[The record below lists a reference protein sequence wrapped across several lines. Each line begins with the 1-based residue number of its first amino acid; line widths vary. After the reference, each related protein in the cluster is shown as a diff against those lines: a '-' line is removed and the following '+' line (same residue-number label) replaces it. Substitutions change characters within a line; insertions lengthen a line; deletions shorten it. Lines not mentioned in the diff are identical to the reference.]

1 MLFFDKI
8 RSAILDEDQDGEV
21 DLLRASAFESV
32 RQDPGLHQLVPYFV
46 TFVAEKVTHSLNNL
60 FVLQQ
65 MMTLTEAVIANKS
78 LYVDPYATQLA
89 PAILT
94 CLIGRH
100 LGRPGDSPKK
110 QYELRDLAASLLQT
124 ISKKYGATSGEL
136 QTRLARTCL
145 KTYLD
150 PTRSLGEH
158 YGGLIGFSA
167 VSGLDGIRTV
177 ILDTIKTYEVVL
189 KRAINELGDEDTGVK
204 KMRDGAIMKAILSLT
219 DGDTIEVN
227 DVNGNTADDGPA
239 LAEYLGEIIGSRVAS
254 INNHRL
260 NKIILDSR
268 GKTS

>member
-8 RSAILDEDQDGEV
+8 RSAILDEDQDAEV

-46 TFVAEKVTHSLNNL
+46 TFVAEKVTHSVNNL

-65 MMTLTEAVIANKS
+65 MMLLTDAVIANKS

-100 LGRPGDSPKK
+100 LGRPNDDPQK
-110 QYELRDLAASLLQT
+110 QYDLRDLAASLLGT
-124 ISKKYGATSGEL
+124 TSRKYGATSGEL

-150 PTRSLGEH
+150 PTKSLGEH
-158 YGGLIGFSA
+158 YGGLLGFAA
-167 VSGLDGIRTV
+167 VSGPDGIRTV
-177 ILDTIKTYEVVL
+177 ILDTIKTYETVL
-189 KRAINELGDEDTGVK
+189 KSAIIELGAGDIGVK
-204 KMRDGAIMKAILSLT
+204 KMRDNAILKLISSLV
-219 DGDTIEVN
+219 DGDTIVMN
-227 DVNGNTADDGPA
+227 DPNGNADDDPA
-239 LAEYLGEIIGSRVAS
+239 LVEYLGEIIGSRVVALR
-254 INNHRL
+254 NHRL
-260 NKIILDSR
+260 NKVILESR
-268 GKTS
+268 HKSS